1 MNTFFPALQLFFESG
16 SSCTIDCGRFP
27 DAIVGLDPALRFRLT
42 DCAHEEGGRVVN
54 SILPRRFVHSGTGLV
69 IQEAVIAHR
78 TSIAISNFSYPQKAQ
93 LWRPGIV
100 VQPKIT
106 KELHTV
112 VGLRLRGMDKTAYI
126 WAKTAV
132 SSGSRVWGNMGS
144 SGLRDDVP
152 VPILPSVEEGDPGAQ
167 TVVVIKDSLIERNRM
182 GNREMGTL
190 EAITPEVSS

>member
-1 MNTFFPALQLFFESG
+1 
-16 SSCTIDCGRFP
+16 
-27 DAIVGLDPALRFRLT
+27 
-42 DCAHEEGGRVVN
+42 VVN

-78 TSIAISNFSYPQKAQ
+78 TSIAIRNFSDPQKAQ
-93 LWRPGIV
+93 LWRSGVV

-126 WAKTAV
+126 WTKTAV
-132 SSGSRVWGNMGS
+132 PSGGRVWGNVRS

-152 VPILPSVEEGDPGAQ
+152 VPILPSVEEEPGAQ
-167 TVVVIKDSLIERNRM
+167 TVVVIKDSLIERNRL
-182 GNREMGTL
+182 GNREMGTF
-190 EAITPEVSS
+190 EAITPEDSS

>member
-1 MNTFFPALQLFFESG
+1 MNTFFPAIQLFFESG

-42 DCAHEEGGRVVN
+42 DCAYEEEGRVVN

-78 TSIAISNFSYPQKAQ
+78 TSIAIRNFSDPQKTQ
-93 LWRPGIV
+93 LWRPGVV

-126 WAKTAV
+126 WAKAAV
-132 SSGSRVWGNMGS
+132 PTGGRVWGNVRS
-144 SGLRDDVP
+144 SGLQDDLP
-152 VPILPSVEEGDPGAQ
+152 VPILPSVEEEPGAQ
-167 TVVVIKDSLIERNRM
+167 TVVVIKDSLIERNRQ
-182 GNREMGTL
+182 GNREMGTF
-190 EAITPEVSS
+190 EAITPEDSS

>member
-27 DAIVGLDPALRFRLT
+27 DASLGLDPALRFRLT
-42 DCAHEEGGRVVN
+42 DCAHEEEGRVVN
-54 SILPRRFVHSGTGLV
+54 SILPRRFAHSGTGLV
-69 IQEAVIAHR
+69 IQEAVIAQR
-78 TSIAISNFSYPQKAQ
+78 TSIVFKKLLYPQKVQ

-106 KELHTV
+106 KEVHTV
-112 VGLRLRGMDKTAYI
+112 VGLRLRGMNKTAYI

-132 SSGSRVWGNMGS
+132 PSGGRVWGDVRS

-152 VPILPSVEEGDPGAQ
+152 VPILPSVEEGEPGAQ
-167 TVVVIKDSLIERNRM
+167 RVVVIKDSLIARNRL
-182 GNREMGTL
+182 GDRDMGTF
-190 EAITPEVSS
+190 EAITPEESE

>member
-1 MNTFFPALQLFFESG
+1 M
-16 SSCTIDCGRFP
+16 
-27 DAIVGLDPALRFRLT
+27 
-42 DCAHEEGGRVVN
+42 VN
-54 SILPRRFVHSGTGLV
+54 SILPQRFAHSGTGLV

-78 TSIAISNFSYPQKAQ
+78 TSIAIRRFSYPQKVE

-132 SSGSRVWGNMGS
+132 PTGGRVWGNVRS
-144 SGLRDDVP
+144 SGLQDDLP
-152 VPILPSVEEGDPGAQ
+152 VPILPSVEEEPGAQ
-167 TVVVIKDSLIERNRM
+167 TVVVIKDSLIERNRL
-182 GNREMGTL
+182 GNREMGTF
-190 EAITPEVSS
+190 EAITPEDSS